1 MAAETLEAAT
11 AALGLID
18 VEYEPL
24 PSLMTMDE
32 ALDPDAPPLHESVSD
47 DAPSFPGYPGV
58 DDEAKKYA
66 NVSFH
71 YERGQG
77 DVDEGF
83 AASERIFEHT
93 FDFPKIAHYSME
105 PQLAVAEWRDDG
117 FTLWC
122 STQHQFIV
130 RNELAEMFG
139 VPREKARVV
148 VPLVGGTYGNKNH
161 TKLEPVALALSRKAG
176 RRVFLHLS
184 LEEESRTVSK
194 PAARVRL
201 RTGVDRDGKLV
212 ARDCLV
218 HVDAGAYSDS
228 GPRVAQK
235 TGFRA
240 PRPLPHPAH
249 PLPRLFRVHQH
260 GAGRRVPRHGHA
272 SGGVGLRIADGHHR
286 PGDGLGSGGVPAQE
300 PPGKGRGV
308 RPRGDPAGHRPEGGA
323 PARRP

>member
-1 MAAETLEAAT
+1 M
-11 AALGLID
+11 
-18 VEYEPL
+18 
-24 PSLMTMDE
+24 
-32 ALDPDAPPLHESVSD
+32 
-47 DAPSFPGYPGV
+47 
-58 DDEAKKYA
+58 DDEARKYA

-71 YERGQG
+71 YERAQG
-77 DVDEGF
+77 DIDAGF
-83 AASERIFEHT
+83 AASERIFEHS

-105 PQLAVAEWRDDG
+105 PQLAVAEWREDG

-139 VPREKARVV
+139 VPRENARVV

-176 RRVFLHLS
+176 RRVFMHLS

-201 RTGVDRDGKLV
+201 RTGVSLDGLIV

-218 HVDAGAYSDS
+218 HVDGGAYSDS

-235 TGFRA
+235 TGFRGA
-240 PRPLPHPAH
+240 RPLPHSRTSAPTPTPCTPTRCRPA
-249 PLPRLFRVHQH
+249 PS
-260 GAGRRVPRHGHA
+260 AA
-272 SGGVGLRIADGHHR
+272 WA
-286 PGDGLGSGGVPAQE
+286 
-300 PPGKGRGV
+300 
-308 RPRGDPAGHRPEGGA
+308 RPRWRGPTNRKWT
-323 PARRP
+323 